1 MRALVCENCIV
12 NLWLQCM
19 FLISAVECFSDT
31 PPGILD
37 KLYTDGSCDDSEKS
51 AVAIYRDVDGNETG
65 FESP

>member
-1 MRALVCENCIV
+1 
-12 NLWLQCM
+12 M

-31 PPGILD
+31 LGYFD